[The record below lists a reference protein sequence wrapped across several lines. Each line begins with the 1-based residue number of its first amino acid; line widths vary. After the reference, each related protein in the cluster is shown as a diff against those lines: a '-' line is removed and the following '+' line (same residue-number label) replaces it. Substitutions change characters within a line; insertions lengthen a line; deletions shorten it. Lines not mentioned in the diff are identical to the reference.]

1 MFGRIPLATSYFKTL
16 HSLAF
21 SLASISQWSGDS
33 GLAKHFT
40 ESQEFAGNQ
49 IWGASVSD
57 VITLVSYV
65 KGISQQELEL
75 PFASLELR
83 FLKLG
88 ISVAL
93 VGSSRNTL
101 TVELSLLATFRAY

>member
-57 VITLVSYV
+57 VITFVSYI
-65 KGISQQELEL
+65 KGISQQELE
-75 PFASLELR
+75 F
-83 FLKLG
+83 
-88 ISVAL
+88 
-93 VGSSRNTL
+93 
-101 TVELSLLATFRAY
+101 LSLHWSFVFLN